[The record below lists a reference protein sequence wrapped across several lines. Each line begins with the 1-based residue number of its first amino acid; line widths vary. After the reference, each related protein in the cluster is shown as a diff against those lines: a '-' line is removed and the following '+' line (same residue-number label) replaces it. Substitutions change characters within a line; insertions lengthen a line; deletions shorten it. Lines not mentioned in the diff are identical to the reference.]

1 MSLSQFTM
9 MKMFLAALG
18 TSVVSKAIF
27 HALRPNDFEAIQ
39 RKRAADPSHA
49 VVLATGGLLLGI
61 GMDISGS
68 CPGSVYVQL
77 GAGIPT
83 ALPVFGGVLAGSLLA
98 SALAKPMDEKAKVK
112 RFVALPWMAHAFV
125 GLFIIGLA
133 VVLEVLVPEDPLPAA
148 AWLPSIAGVVV
159 GSLQLPLVLVLRR
172 SLGATQS
179 YESVLGLGMY
189 PIRNTSAGKRLNV
202 PSISDLSTL
211 LFVVFIV
218 AGSAVATVTS
228 TPPLPLGSLPS
239 VAASLVGGALIGVG
253 STVACGCTSGHGLSG
268 VALLMISSLIV
279 LPFIFAGGIATGLV
293 RSLLV
298 V

>member
-1 MSLSQFTM
+1 
-9 MKMFLAALG
+9 
-18 TSVVSKAIF
+18 
-27 HALRPNDFEAIQ
+27 
-39 RKRAADPSHA
+39 
-49 VVLATGGLLLGI
+49 
-61 GMDISGS
+61 
-68 CPGSVYVQL
+68 
-77 GAGIPT
+77 
-83 ALPVFGGVLAGSLLA
+83 
-98 SALAKPMDEKAKVK
+98 
-112 RFVALPWMAHAFV
+112 
-125 GLFIIGLA
+125 
-133 VVLEVLVPEDPLPAA
+133 
-148 AWLPSIAGVVV
+148 
-159 GSLQLPLVLVLRR
+159 
-172 SLGATQS
+172 
-179 YESVLGLGMY
+179 MY

-228 TPPLPLGSLPS
+228 TPPLPLGPLPS

-293 RSLLV
+293 RSLFV

>member
-1 MSLSQFTM
+1 MSMSQFTM

-27 HALRPNDFEAIQ
+27 HALRPKDFEAIQ

-83 ALPVFGGVLAGSLLA
+83 ALPVFGGVLAGTLLA
-98 SALAKPMDEKAKVK
+98 TALAKPMVPG
-112 RFVALPWMAHAFV
+112 VA
-125 GLFIIGLA
+125 
-133 VVLEVLVPEDPLPAA
+133 
-148 AWLPSIAGVVV
+148 V
-159 GSLQLPLVLVLRR
+159 GSLQLPLVFILHR
-172 SLGATQS
+172 SLGATLS
-179 YESVLGLGMY
+179 YKILLDKIFSPVREVTQFLHL
-189 PIRNTSAGKRLNV
+189 PT
-202 PSISDLSTL
+202 ISDLSTL
-211 LFVVFIV
+211 VFVVSVV
-218 AGSAVATVTS
+218 AGSAVATS
-228 TPPLPLGSLPS
+228 TPPLPLGPLPS

-268 VALLMISSLIV
+268 VALLMKSSLIV

-293 RSLLV
+293 RSLLFV
-298 V
+298 

>member
-98 SALAKPMDEKAKVK
+98 SALAKPMDEKAKIK

-148 AWLPSIAGVVV
+148 AWLPSIAGVVM

-228 TPPLPLGSLPS
+228 TPPLPLGPLPS

-253 STVACGCTSGHGLSG
+253 STVACGCTSGHG
-268 VALLMISSLIV
+268 
-279 LPFIFAGGIATGLV
+279 
-293 RSLLV
+293 
-298 V
+298 